1 MESCPPKGFLLY
13 RPESDP
19 IQTLLVGEGSLLDLI
34 STGAP
39 LAHVLDKICT
49 GLDLQVGNIVSLVL
63 FSDDKEHTAQTIAQS
78 AAHFGLSVFSCT
90 AILSPSE
97 ELLGTFEVYCCFPR
111 SPSPSESKLIER
123 AAQLAALAIQG
134 HNHEQDSGRFPFHR
148 RGATGRNFR
157 EGPPSKN

>member
-1 MESCPPKGFLLY
+1 LY
-13 RPESDP
+13 KQESDTT
-19 IQTLLVGEGSLLDLI
+19 QTLLTDEGRILDLI

-39 LAHVLDKICT
+39 LAHMLDKICT
-49 GLDLQVGNIVSLVL
+49 ALDLQVGNIVSLVL
-63 FSDDKEHTAQTIAQS
+63 LPDDEEHTRQEIAQN
-78 AAHFGLSVFSCT
+78 AEHFGLFVFCCA

-111 SPSPSESKLIER
+111 SPSASESRLIER

-134 HNHEQDSGRFPFHR
+134 HNHEQDSERFSFHWKGAMGRSHH
-148 RGATGRNFR
+148 